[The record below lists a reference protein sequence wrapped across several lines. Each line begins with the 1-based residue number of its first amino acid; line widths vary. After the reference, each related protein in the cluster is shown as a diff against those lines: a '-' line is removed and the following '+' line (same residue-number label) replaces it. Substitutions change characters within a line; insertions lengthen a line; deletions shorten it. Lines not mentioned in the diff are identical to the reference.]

1 MNVIRV
7 NVCTKRLAL
16 IVVLWLF
23 VIGATSLWFY
33 KRSYNEEKYEP
44 STLAKKLKEYE
55 RENTELKT
63 FIDDI
68 SNRILESGFHVP
80 NIEKLLIKEEKPK
93 VKEKPEEL
101 PLKPI
106 ESINNTNISPPHE
119 YESMRRRIFN
129 NVKSLWYLVRSRV
142 NLLKKELSSML
153 PKLASRIGSTLELAE
168 EHERYLKN
176 ELSVMGEIDGFSAW
190 RENEAIKLSD
200 LVQRRLKFLQN
211 PPSCDKAKKL
221 VCSLNKKCGYGCQIH
236 HLAYCMIIAYGTEHT
251 LILDSKEW
259 SYHKGGW
266 EEVFQPLSNNCT
278 NKGDAHFTLWPG
290 IDGEDQ
296 NLLLPFVDYL
306 KSPPPY
312 LPLAVPEDLVPRLL
326 KFHGFPFIWWIGQI
340 LKYLLQP
347 QETTQKLI
355 DEAANKLNFRK
366 PIVGQVI

>member
-1 MNVIRV
+1 MGLSY
-7 NVCTKRLAL
+7 RLHHSTSRTHYE
-16 IVVLWLF
+16 VL
-23 VIGATSLWFY
+23 S
-33 KRSYNEEKYEP
+33 
-44 STLAKKLKEYE
+44 
-55 RENTELKT
+55 
-63 FIDDI
+63 
-68 SNRILESGFHVP
+68 
-80 NIEKLLIKEEKPK
+80 
-93 VKEKPEEL
+93 
-101 PLKPI
+101 
-106 ESINNTNISPPHE
+106 
-119 YESMRRRIFN
+119 
-129 NVKSLWYLVRSRV
+129 
-142 NLLKKELSSML
+142 
-153 PKLASRIGSTLELAE
+153 
-168 EHERYLKN
+168 RYLKN

-278 NKGDAHFTLWPG
+278 DKGDAHFTLWPG

-312 LPLAVPEDLVPRLL
+312 LPLAVPEDLVPRLS

-355 DEAANKLNFRK
+355 AEAANQLDFRK